1 MQNESIMCEVQ
12 KNKLQREIEHRSEKM
27 RGGWRRLK
35 DIKSIERENQNFQN
49 MSWQFFRPSSCLHAS
64 MNLITYWTWQQLWP
78 QARPGV
84 VAGWGAFDFHAME
97 TFAQKQLHAD
107 HLLPRV
113 VSCLPSRVAIT
124 TVLSLER
131 AFRYLEH
138 PLIFFPQIS
147 RSPKSPA
154 YGSCL
159 CFTRTVICVRR
170 KAEKQIIE
178 GLGFRVLER
187 KKTLASSSQDYL
199 LLGFCLDCKL
209 WQLS

>member
-124 TVLSLER
+124 TVLSLWKSLPISR
-131 AFRYLEH
+131 ASLDLL
-138 PLIFFPQIS
+138 PPNLQIS
-147 RSPKSPA
+147 KI
-154 YGSCL
+154 SCL
-159 CFTRTVICVRR
+159 WVLPVFHKNCDMCQEESR
-170 KAEKQIIE
+170 KTNHR
-178 GLGFRVLER
+178 GLRV
-187 KKTLASSSQDYL
+187 
-199 LLGFCLDCKL
+199 
-209 WQLS
+209 